1 MKNNLQSLKKFPIV
15 IAFLGFLFI
24 FSFFDTIFSNK
35 KVSELENRTLAQAP
49 AFTFSAFIDNQWTKE
64 FGEYTKDQ
72 FIFRDEWISTHSLF
86 EAAQGKLESNGV
98 WYGQDRY
105 QIAKNDIFTAS
116 QQRTLPQNVEAVSQL
131 AARYPGKVS
140 VMVVPSP
147 ANMLSGKLRFNP
159 PQMDENGMLDTMF
172 STMAASGASVIDLR
186 PVLTQNLDTQL
197 YYRTD
202 HHWTTNGG
210 ARLAYEAFCQ
220 QQGIA
225 PIYPPETLLRQQPD
239 FKGTNFAKTKFIFT
253 QPEVIDYY
261 DLPNNL
267 RVFKFEADGTLGY
280 TDGPIMDTAK
290 FETFDKYG
298 AFLRGN
304 NGYSELTGN
313 GEGSIIVFKDSFGNA
328 FIPYLVENY
337 AKIGIVDLRS
347 WHTVDQTINEGE
359 YDEILVLYSFPSF
372 IQDGFVYRM
381 MDANQEK
388 QG

>member
-1 MKNNLQSLKKFPIV
+1 MKSHFINLKKFPIV
-15 IAFLGFLFI
+15 IAFMGFLFI

-49 AFTFSAFIDNQWTKE
+49 EFTLAAFIDNKWTKA

-98 WYGQDRY
+98 WYAKDNY
-105 QIAKNDIFTAS
+105 QIAKNDIFTAA
-116 QQRTLPQNVEAVSQL
+116 QQRTLPQNVEAVSEL
-131 AARYPGKVS
+131 AARYPGQVS
-140 VMVVPSP
+140 VMIVPSP
-147 ANMLSGKLRFNP
+147 ANALSDTLRFNP
-159 PQMDENGMLDTMF
+159 PQMDENALLNDMF
-172 STMAASGASVIDLR
+172 TQMEASGASVVDLR
-186 PVLTQNLDTQL
+186 PTLAQNLGQQL
-197 YYRTD
+197 FYRTD

-210 ARLAYEAFCQ
+210 ARLAYEEFCKL
-220 QQGIA
+220 QGISPA
-225 PIYPPETLLRQQPD
+225 FPPDTLLRQQAD

-253 QPEVIDYY
+253 RPETIDFY

-267 RVFKFEADGTLGY
+267 RVFKYEADGTLSH
-280 TDGPIMDTAK
+280 TDGPIMDTSK

-328 FIPYLVENY
+328 FVPYLVENY
-337 AKIGIVDLRS
+337 AKIGIVDLRA
-347 WHTVDQTINEGE
+347 WHFVDQTINEGE

-372 IQDGFVYRM
+372 TQDGFVYRM

-388 QG
+388 